1 MINDMNTPLD
11 PFVYNNSYYPTDL
24 AASQYYY
31 QSGGSSGNAEQIQQI
46 IMMYSELK
54 GVAPEEIVEG
64 LKSLSEEEAS
74 QQLQLMLEEIEDA
87 EYQQQI
93 EQSRK
98 ASEEQDVDYD
108 AEEEVG
114 MPYGYDPEEFI
125 ERQEMILQNQQQEA
139 NDRIAEEEEAE
150 PEPTEA
156 QSYLT
161 DPYKYGGAKK
171 RFISKLKK
179 AMGGMDVVKMPQADF
194 NKNNYGENMLGSFVQ
209 GVQNNSKKAL
219 INEAAQNVEKTISQ
233 NPEMLLAPMAQ
244 FGMQMYNPMSTL
256 SANAGA
262 GMDYINSRMPSN
274 QAMMDSFGNAYNQ
287 FLNDTGIDQAANDQQ
302 QTLRY
307 GGGLKRFQNNGE
319 VNVKDML
326 DDEPIIVTDPNDPRL
341 EEYKL
346 RQKLYEGNIYP
357 PEGVHIFNYK
367 DYNLPAYNIFGIKGE
382 NLKVSKTLDKDRFD
396 RLDPRI
402 RSEYKTHPSIY
413 PDRFYEVISTD
424 DNSWVDYDKKTGLE
438 KFNKDDIKRFRLTP
452 EFAKKVYETQPYI
465 YSFKGRTYCDNCD
478 QIAGYNDFSVP
489 LYDKPK
495 PVIYDNIGSISKE
508 WGRNWKSTSGRN
520 APPRPGMSASNAGTM
535 SDADNFGNYYQ
546 VRYKDGNSK
555 IFTPDEFEEYKLSQ
569 EYLDHKK
576 VENYLQQQ
584 QERKKEERRARVEA
598 AKTPLVNK
606 RYGGDLPKAQ
616 DGEDLFP
623 GEGMYYQIPEYTFEY
638 KRGFSDLPT
647 PRYTGPLM
655 SQQLIDE
662 ATQREYEQ
670 RRRAI
675 DESIAAARN
684 PLSAE
689 MLAKQSATTGDKLS
703 LQMMFGDPYNS
714 PRVYEALGAL
724 DFINPGVMLGDMATG
739 LGALPYNIQEGNYG
753 SAALGLVAPLATGAL
768 ASIGVKSP
776 RGFINNLVNP
786 FAGIGDTPRQ
796 LPGSPNSLRA
806 SGSSLQREQLTVG
819 QWHRRPDGSLI
830 YIVREP
836 QTINYPK
843 VKNRFSNITLPK
855 FTLPEFT
862 LPKISVPKISVP
874 KIPDDVKFKYQLG
887 HYSPRYMYRNAQKY
901 FPDDSMS
908 HALFGDAKTGTRVAL
923 QASDLIP
930 KGRRFGD
937 KDLSSDSFSLLLGQL
952 ARKVRSKEF
961 KVFHTGAFN
970 KLNSFGKNPLS
981 QAAFITNNID
991 KKKELVDYLNKKI
1004 NAFNKNTNSK
1014 IPNAKIINNNVYIPH
1029 IVAEKKGASLLDK
1042 YKRDKKLI
1050 DKASILGGAG
1060 AIGTSA
1066 IILGQDDSNIKLR
1079 TEDDSEDIKLNTAPS
1094 RVYPYRQGGSL
1105 PKAVNGKEYI
1115 RKLWEQQ
1122 YSGDITDEEKEKLF
1136 DDFYNTYSNIFSQ
1149 SNFQSAGNMFNN
1161 VPGLGQNPWG
1171 YRSFNNPFLQQYAYN
1186 PRWYAQKP
1194 GSNKKI
1200 NIRNLP
1206 DWSDANLIKTEQMTN
1221 RRGRPTGYR
1230 YTLQKPSSVIRTE
1243 QPAADPNYVVPKV
1256 PDVMLNPATQ
1266 SSVVTSTNPSNI
1278 STSTNSTDSKKT
1290 AISNAV
1296 AKFKQDISDE
1306 IRSLQEQFGKPRK
1319 KLNQKSKPGIVN
1331 IKPDQSTNTNST
1343 DDLEIS
1349 NEKRKKFDQTIEN
1362 APEGNTIEIVKPKQ
1376 YGGPSLVPYSNE
1388 YMAQQ
1393 YADYKNFYDDYTR
1406 PPSNRTMGD
1415 GYDAY
1420 DRYMRRNIKKNPIY
1434 ASGWLKESKDGTR
1447 KIFYDEADNSE
1458 PQPSS
1463 KYNVRRV
1470 DNYMIGFQD
1479 DPIESK
1485 MIGDMSTA
1493 MAWQNAADR
1502 RKNRFPQNMYPGFLK
1517 SQQKGGQLYLYRNG
1531 GLPKF
1536 QGPEASELTALKPR
1550 TYPDPFKAG
1559 VTESNM
1565 EYPEET
1571 LDVVQTT
1578 KPNFLQGVVRAMPY
1592 MNFAN
1597 NMYDRIS
1604 AENQRNKLRQQATS
1618 IEGIVSPISDYKGRF
1633 SEYGAYQPN
1642 LQGFQGMG
1650 SARFG
1655 GNITDGEYYLSD
1667 SEIQD
1672 IINMGGEVEFLED

>member
-54 GVAPEEIVEG
+54 GVAPEEIVEE
-64 LKSLSEEEAS
+64 LKSLSEEEIS

-108 AEEEVG
+108 VEEEAG

-287 FLNDTGIDQAANDQQ
+287 FLNDTGISQAANDQQ

-357 PEGVHIFNYK
+357 PEGVTVFNYK
-367 DYNLPAYNIFGIKGE
+367 DYNLPAYNIFRVDDEG
-382 NLKVSKTLDKDRFD
+382 NLMVSKTLDNERFN
-396 RLDPRI
+396 RLSPKS
-402 RSEYKTHPSIY
+402 RSMYKTHPSIY

-424 DNSWVDYDKKTGLE
+424 DGSWVDYDKKTGLE
-438 KFNKDDIKRFRLTP
+438 KFNKDDINRFRLTP

-465 YSFKGRTYCDNCD
+465 YSFKGRTYCDDCSL
-478 QIAGYNDFSVP
+478 IGGYNDFSVP

-495 PVIYDNIGSISKE
+495 PIIYDNISSISKE

-535 SDADNFGNYYQ
+535 SGPDNFGNYYQ

-555 IFTPDEFEEYKLSQ
+555 IFTPDEYEEFKLSQ

-584 QERKKEERRARVEA
+584 KERKKEERRARIEA

-616 DGEDLFP
+616 SLGNFDPKMFQPSPVTGKYSW
-623 GEGMYYQIPEYTFEY
+623 EGKSINSLLNNPNITRVPVIKAAPKKEVGNHWVKNVQAPDS
-638 KRGFSDLPT
+638 FSENVLEFVDPTGYLSYDDAARADSSFKASGRKYPTLNESLDMFGALPAMGKIKYIRALPT
-647 PRYTGPLM
+647 GLKKSISYGYFPL
-655 SQQLIDE
+655 QQLINAFDSSKDI
-662 ATQREYEQ
+662 
-670 RRRAI
+670 I
-675 DESIAAARN
+675 DDN
-684 PLSAE
+684 
-689 MLAKQSATTGDKLS
+689 
-703 LQMMFGDPYNS
+703 FGD
-714 PRVYEALGAL
+714 V
-724 DFINPGVMLGDMATG
+724 
-739 LGALPYNIQEGNYG
+739 
-753 SAALGLVAPLATGAL
+753 
-768 ASIGVKSP
+768 
-776 RGFINNLVNP
+776 
-786 FAGIGDTPRQ
+786 
-796 LPGSPNSLRA
+796 
-806 SGSSLQREQLTVG
+806 
-819 QWHRRPDGSLI
+819 
-830 YIVREP
+830 
-836 QTINYPK
+836 
-843 VKNRFSNITLPK
+843 
-855 FTLPEFT
+855 
-862 LPKISVPKISVP
+862 
-874 KIPDDVKFKYQLG
+874 
-887 HYSPRYMYRNAQKY
+887 
-901 FPDDSMS
+901 
-908 HALFGDAKTGTRVAL
+908 
-923 QASDLIP
+923 
-930 KGRRFGD
+930 
-937 KDLSSDSFSLLLGQL
+937 
-952 ARKVRSKEF
+952 
-961 KVFHTGAFN
+961 
-970 KLNSFGKNPLS
+970 
-981 QAAFITNNID
+981 
-991 KKKELVDYLNKKI
+991 
-1004 NAFNKNTNSK
+1004 
-1014 IPNAKIINNNVYIPH
+1014 
-1029 IVAEKKGASLLDK
+1029 
-1042 YKRDKKLI
+1042 
-1050 DKASILGGAG
+1050 
-1060 AIGTSA
+1060 
-1066 IILGQDDSNIKLR
+1066 
-1079 TEDDSEDIKLNTAPS
+1079 DIKTVPS
-1094 RVYPYRQGGSL
+1094 KVYPYRQGGSL

-1206 DWSDANLIKTEQMTN
+1206 DWSDADLIKTEQMTN

-1266 SSVVTSTNPSNI
+1266 SSVVTSTNPSNTA
-1278 STSTNSTDSKKT
+1278 TSTNSTDSKKT

-1306 IRSLQEQFGKPRK
+1306 IRSLQEQYRKPRK

-1349 NEKRKKFDQTIEN
+1349 DEKLKEFEQIIQN
-1362 APEGNTIEIVKPKQ
+1362 APQGTTIQTVPKQ

-1420 DRYMRRNIKKNPIY
+1420 DRYMRRNIK
-1434 ASGWLKESKDGTR
+1434 
-1447 KIFYDEADNSE
+1447 
-1458 PQPSS
+1458 
-1463 KYNVRRV
+1463 
-1470 DNYMIGFQD
+1470 

-1485 MIGDMSTA
+1485 MIGDMSTT

-1618 IEGIVSPISDYKGRF
+1618 IEGIASPISDYKGRF